1 MRKLEEGMGKGK
13 VDFKGNQTGRTV
25 QHQYM
30 NKTDHFCTLKARKA
44 SDDETQEPQ

>member
-1 MRKLEEGMGKGK
+1 MRKLEEGMGKGE
-13 VDFKGNQTGRTV
+13 VDFKGNQMGRTV

-30 NKTDHFCTLKARKA
+30 NSTLKARKA